1 MPNAQCPI
9 PNAMIRISKFLLLLL
24 IPLTLAVI
32 IGSQK
37 YIQAQDIQAQG
48 IQAQDIQAQ
57 DIQAQIPNQQLSQSQ
72 TPNSQAAS
80 SRAEIVAKVTQG
92 PGNITVTPD
101 GRIIVS
107 LHQFY
112 ETQNRVVEVSKDGKL
127 TPFPNVEWSQG
138 RDNKG
143 VGLDAVL
150 GIQSDPNGVVW
161 MLDNGMRGGLT
172 PQLVGWNTRTNKL
185 EEVISLPSPAT
196 TADSFLNDL
205 AVDFTNQVVYI
216 TDTENKKPALIVVD
230 LSEGKARRV
239 LTGDVSVK
247 PEDVDLIVEGKPT
260 QRKQPDG
267 TLIKPRVGANP
278 IALDAKNEWLYY
290 GPMNGKRLY
299 RIRTA
304 DLRNPK
310 LNDEDLA
317 KRVEDYAAKPNCDG
331 ISIDRENNIYI
342 TDLAANAIG
351 VIRSDRPSV
360 GNAQTKP
367 SYEQLVS
374 EPWMSWIDALSFG
387 PDGYLYSVINQLHRT
402 PALNGGK
409 NDTKPPFLIIRVKPL
424 ADGIV
429 GR

>member
-1 MPNAQCPI
+1 M
-9 PNAMIRISKFLLLLL
+9 
-24 IPLTLAVI
+24 
-32 IGSQK
+32 
-37 YIQAQDIQAQG
+37 
-48 IQAQDIQAQ
+48 
-57 DIQAQIPNQQLSQSQ
+57 
-72 TPNSQAAS
+72 
-80 SRAEIVAKVTQG
+80 
-92 PGNITVTPD
+92 
-101 GRIIVS
+101 
-107 LHQFY
+107 
-112 ETQNRVVEVSKDGKL
+112 SKDGKM
-127 TPFPNVEWSQG
+127 TPFPNPEWSQG
-138 RDNKG
+138 RNKKG

-161 MLDNGMRGGLT
+161 MLDNGMRSGVT
-172 PQLVGWNTRTNKL
+172 PQLVGWNTTTNKL
-185 EEVISLPSPAT
+185 EQVISLPSPTT

-205 AVDFTNQVVYI
+205 AVDFTNQAIYI
-216 TDTENKKPALIVVD
+216 TDTENKNPALIVVD
-230 LSEGKARRV
+230 LSKGEAKAEARRV
-239 LTGDVSVK
+239 LAGDVSVK

-310 LNDEDLA
+310 LSDEDLA

-342 TDLAANAIG
+342 TDLEANAIG
-351 VIRSDRPSV
+351 VIRSDKSSI
-360 GNAQTKP
+360 GDTQSKP
-367 SYEQLVS
+367 TYQQLVS

-409 NDTKPPFLIIRVKPL
+409 NDTKPPFFIIRVKPL

>member
-1 MPNAQCPI
+1 
-9 PNAMIRISKFLLLLL
+9 MIRKLKFLLLII
-24 IPLTLAVI
+24 IPLTLTII
-32 IGSQK
+32 IGLQN
-37 YIQAQDIQAQG
+37 YIQAQNQAQT
-48 IQAQDIQAQ
+48 QDQK
-57 DIQAQIPNQQLSQSQ
+57 PNQPSQSQ
-72 TPNSQAAS
+72 TPTSQVTS

-92 PGNITVTPD
+92 PGNITVTPE
-101 GRIIVS
+101 GRIIIS

-127 TPFPNVEWSQG
+127 TPFPNVEWSGG
-138 RDNKG
+138 RNNKG

-161 MLDNGMRGGLT
+161 MLDNGMRSGVT
-172 PQLVGWNTRTNKL
+172 PKLVGWNTRTNKL
-185 EEVISLPSPAT
+185 ERFISLAFPAT
-196 TADSFLNDL
+196 TANSFLNDL
-205 AVDFTNQVVYI
+205 AVDFTNKVVYI
-216 TDTENKKPALIVVD
+216 TDTESDKPALIVVD
-230 LSEGKARRV
+230 NSTGKVRRV
-239 LTGDVSVK
+239 LVGDISVK

-260 QRKQPDG
+260 QRKQTDA

-304 DLRNPK
+304 DLRNSK
-310 LNDEDLA
+310 LSEKELA
-317 KRVEDYAAKPNCDG
+317 KLVENYAAKPNCDG
-331 ISIDRENNIYI
+331 ISIDKENNIYI
-342 TDLAANAIG
+342 TDIGANAIG
-351 VIRSDRPSV
+351 VIRSDR
-360 GNAQTKP
+360 
-367 SYEQLVS
+367 SYQQLVS